1 LQPRTGSVPLIS
13 SVTGTVIEGTACDAT
28 YWGRNL
34 RDPFR
39 FAAVTQRLVD
49 QGYDT
54 FLEISP
60 HPVLARPILQGCHQA
75 SCEATVLPSL
85 SRSADER
92 GTLLASL
99 GTLYAMGRAVEW
111 RRLYPVGG
119 RCVALPAYPW
129 QRERYWFDQLD
140 GSHAR
145 RLTAQV
151 SRKGASTHPLMG
163 EHVEFALF
171 PEQHVWDLDLDPNS
185 LHYLRDHRVQGAVI
199 MPGSAYLEMGLAAA
213 AQVYEPGSYVVE
225 EVAFRRALVL
235 AAGDVRRVQFV
246 LAPAAPGTATFQ
258 IFSRPAGAAGQ
269 PDGWQ
274 QHVTGT
280 VRYGLGATAATNS
293 PHGGCREI
301 QARCQEQI
309 AGAQHY
315 QTMAE
320 HGLHYGATFQVVEW
334 IWRRDG
340 EALAELRLPG
350 ALEPGVAVYQVHPVL
365 LDAGFQVMA
374 ATLPVST
381 ESAARAA
388 MYLPAGVERVQVF
401 GRPGRHLLCHVR
413 LRSGTELHAEAL
425 EADMALLDE
434 AGQTVVEAVGLRLQR
449 MERMQPAVQDNVS
462 PWLYELQWQLKARP
476 HGEQTANQL
485 GTDQSGTW
493 LIFVD
498 NGGAGQALAAMLEA
512 RGATCVLVV
521 PGEVY
526 QITEQGLR
534 CRINPTEPAHFHQ
547 MLRDILGAER
557 LPCRGVVH
565 LWSLEATPLEE
576 TTVASLATAQA
587 LGCGTALHVVQA
599 LAQAGCSQLPRLWL
613 VTRGAQAI
621 GPERVHVAPA
631 QAPLWGLGRVIAQE
645 HPELWGGLVD
655 LDPEALP
662 GEAAGLW
669 DELWYP
675 DGEDQVAFRGDQRYV
690 ARIVRS
696 NIQAIPRKPFQV
708 RTDGSYLITGGLGGL
723 GLAVARWLV
732 AQGARRLI
740 LLGRTKLEPRS
751 TWSEINDASP
761 SARRIAAIRELEAL
775 GASVHVA
782 AVDVT
787 DAAQLT
793 SFLARYKQE
802 GWPPIRGVVHAA
814 GLLQDRLLL
823 RMDPEAF
830 DAVLQP
836 KIVGAW
842 LLDRL
847 LADAPLDF
855 FVLFSSAA
863 SLLGSFGQGNYAAGN
878 AFLDALAHSRHARGL
893 PALSI
898 NWGPWAE
905 VGMAAQQDL
914 HAQHA
919 QRGMHAIPL
928 KQGLQTL
935 AWLLR
940 HDPVQIAVMPV
951 DWRQLHRSSP
961 AGAEPPLLS
970 AVYRDETSA
979 ETPTDTLSKEG
990 SLLQDLLL
998 ADPSQRQSLLESHL
1012 QQIAARVLRLDH
1024 SRLDLR
1030 QPLHTLGMDSI
1041 MAVEL
1046 KNRIEGS
1053 LGARLSLVDFL
1064 GGASLHQ
1071 LAERIVS
1078 QLLDDERLAELLA
1091 EVEQLSMDEVQALLA
1106 DEVQRGTGGKS
1117 DEGSSSAYC
1126 SSSS

>member
-1 LQPRTGSVPLIS
+1 
-13 SVTGTVIEGTACDAT
+13 
-28 YWGRNL
+28 
-34 RDPFR
+34 
-39 FAAVTQRLVD
+39 
-49 QGYDT
+49 
-54 FLEISP
+54 
-60 HPVLARPILQGCHQA
+60 
-75 SCEATVLPSL
+75 
-85 SRSADER
+85 
-92 GTLLASL
+92 
-99 GTLYAMGRAVEW
+99 
-111 RRLYPVGG
+111 
-119 RCVALPAYPW
+119 
-129 QRERYWFDQLD
+129 
-140 GSHAR
+140 
-145 RLTAQV
+145 
-151 SRKGASTHPLMG
+151 
-163 EHVEFALF
+163 
-171 PEQHVWDLDLDPNS
+171 
-185 LHYLRDHRVQGAVI
+185 
-199 MPGSAYLEMGLAAA
+199 
-213 AQVYEPGSYVVE
+213 
-225 EVAFRRALVL
+225 
-235 AAGDVRRVQFV
+235 
-246 LAPAAPGTATFQ
+246 
-258 IFSRPAGAAGQ
+258 
-269 PDGWQ
+269 
-274 QHVTGT
+274 
-280 VRYGLGATAATNS
+280 
-293 PHGGCREI
+293 
-301 QARCQEQI
+301 
-309 AGAQHY
+309 
-315 QTMAE
+315 
-320 HGLHYGATFQVVEW
+320 
-334 IWRRDG
+334 
-340 EALAELRLPG
+340 
-350 ALEPGVAVYQVHPVL
+350 
-365 LDAGFQVMA
+365 
-374 ATLPVST
+374 
-381 ESAARAA
+381 
-388 MYLPAGVERVQVF
+388 
-401 GRPGRHLLCHVR
+401 
-413 LRSGTELHAEAL
+413 
-425 EADMALLDE
+425 
-434 AGQTVVEAVGLRLQR
+434 
-449 MERMQPAVQDNVS
+449 
-462 PWLYELQWQLKARP
+462 
-476 HGEQTANQL
+476 
-485 GTDQSGTW
+485 
-493 LIFVD
+493 
-498 NGGAGQALAAMLEA
+498 
-512 RGATCVLVV
+512 
-521 PGEVY
+521 
-526 QITEQGLR
+526 
-534 CRINPTEPAHFHQ
+534 
-547 MLRDILGAER
+547 
-557 LPCRGVVH
+557 
-565 LWSLEATPLEE
+565 
-576 TTVASLATAQA
+576 
-587 LGCGTALHVVQA
+587 
-599 LAQAGCSQLPRLWL
+599 
-613 VTRGAQAI
+613 
-621 GPERVHVAPA
+621 
-631 QAPLWGLGRVIAQE
+631 
-645 HPELWGGLVD
+645 
-655 LDPEALP
+655 
-662 GEAAGLW
+662 
-669 DELWYP
+669 
-675 DGEDQVAFRGDQRYV
+675 V